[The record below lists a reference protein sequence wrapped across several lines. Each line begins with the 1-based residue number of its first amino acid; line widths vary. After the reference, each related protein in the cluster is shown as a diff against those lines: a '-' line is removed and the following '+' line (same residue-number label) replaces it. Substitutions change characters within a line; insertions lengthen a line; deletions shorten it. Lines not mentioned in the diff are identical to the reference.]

1 MKKERR
7 DIRKSRES
15 IKQAFIKLS
24 INHDINKITVKEILE
39 LADVSR
45 GTFYAHFNDIYE
57 VQEQIEEELFNK
69 CLSVMKDTNIYDIVK
84 NPYPQILEVVIFF
97 QKHANTIKNL
107 SCNGRNAS
115 FFYRYKNILKKG
127 LQESSHTIKDKKTV
141 DILDACI
148 IGGIIDGCLEM
159 LSKEYSENNLE
170 IAENTAKTISTFIAH
185 GMNGLKNKI

>member
-7 DIRKSRES
+7 DIRKSKEA

-24 INHDINKITVKEILE
+24 INSDISKITVKEVLE

-45 GTFYAHFNDIYE
+45 GTFYAHFKDIYD

-69 CLSVMKDTNIYDIVK
+69 CLSIMKESNIYDIVE
-84 NPYPQILEVVIFF
+84 NPYPQILEIVTFF
-97 QKHANTIKNL
+97 QEHANTIKNL
-107 SCNGRNAS
+107 SCNGKSTS
-115 FFYRYKNILKKG
+115 FFYKYKEILKKG
-127 LQESSHTIKDKKTV
+127 IQESSHTIEDKETV

-159 LSKEYSENNLE
+159 ISKEYSGNNSE
-170 IAENTAKTISTFIAH
+170 TAEKTSKIISIFITK
-185 GMNGLKNKI
+185 GMHGLKNKI